1 MPENEEL
8 NVLKER
14 IAKLERLV
22 EAMAWYIDNNID
34 GWCPK
39 ADTVP

>member
-1 MPENEEL
+1 MSEQQEL
-8 NVLKER
+8 IALKER

-22 EAMAWYIDNNID
+22 DAMAWYIDNNID

-39 ADTVP
+39 TENVS